1 MAAAALAAAA
11 LAGLMA
17 SGAGAQ
23 QATTAPM
30 SAIGWLSQSVETLGP
45 PATPTTPAEPPV
57 SGSASTPTVTSQ
69 TLGQATVDG
78 VGILPPSVTGL
89 PASLW
94 AASEATTLTAL
105 IGAERVETLPALQDL
120 IVTLML
126 AEAAPPAG
134 AGKGSPL
141 FLARVDK
148 LLELG
153 ALQPAQSLI
162 EAANP
167 DTPALFRRW
176 FDIALLTRTED
187 TACSLLQS
195 QPDILPT
202 YAARVFCIARGG
214 QWDVA
219 ALILNTGRALGDI
232 PSDEDELLSRFLDPA
247 LADGAPPLPPP
258 AHVTPLVFRLRE
270 AIGEP
275 LATADLPRAF
285 ANADLAD
292 TTGWK
297 GQIEAAERLTRNG
310 ALSENVLQALYTAR
324 TPAASGGV
332 WDRAR
337 AVQRLDAAVTAGDAG
352 AVAAALP
359 AAWEAMKS
367 VRCEVPFAKLY
378 ATPIRALPL
387 TGATAALAFRIALLS
402 PAYEAAAQAYQPT
415 TGEER
420 FLIGVARGSVTP
432 ADVPADVPTNGS
444 DTARARAVAVAFAG
458 AAPPPA
464 LAALVAQGK
473 LGEAILQAMATFNA
487 GLAGDPAQVTDALAL
502 LRQVGL
508 ENVARK
514 AALQYLLLDR
524 AR

>member
-1 MAAAALAAAA
+1 M
-11 LAGLMA
+11 AGLIA
-17 SGAGAQ
+17 SGVAAQ

-30 SAIGWLSQSVETLGP
+30 SAIGWLSQSVETP
-45 PATPTTPAEPPV
+45 SQPATPTEPPV
-57 SGSASTPTVTSQ
+57 SGSASTPPVTSQ
-69 TLGQATVDG
+69 PLGQATVDG

-89 PASLW
+89 PATLW
-94 AASEATTLTAL
+94 AASDAATLTDL

-126 AEAAPPAG
+126 AEADPPAG

-148 LLELG
+148 LLDLG
-153 ALQPAQSLI
+153 ALEPAQSLI
-162 EAANP
+162 EAAKP

-187 TACSLLQS
+187 TACKLLQS

-232 PSDEDELLSRFLDPA
+232 PPEEEELLTRFLDPA
-247 LADGAPPLPPP
+247 YADGAPPLPPP
-258 AHVTPLVFRLRE
+258 SHVTPLIFRLRE

-275 LATADLPRAF
+275 LATGDLPRAF

-297 GQIEAAERLTRNG
+297 GQIEAAERLARNG

-332 WDRAR
+332 WDRAQ
-337 AVQRLDAAVTAGDAG
+337 AVQTLDAAVTAGDAG

-359 AAWEAMKS
+359 AAWAAMQS

-378 ATPIRALPL
+378 AEQVRAMPL
-387 TGATAALAFRIALLS
+387 TGQAAALAFRIALLS
-402 PAYEAAAQAYQPT
+402 PSYEAAAQAYQPT
-415 TGEER
+415 TDEER
-420 FLIGVARGSVTP
+420 FLAALARGSVTP
-432 ADVPADVPTNGS
+432 TDVPAGWTEA
-444 DTARARAVAVAFAG
+444 ARARAVAAAFSG
-458 AAPPPA
+458 AAPSPA
-464 LAALVAQGK
+464 LAGLVTQGK
-473 LGEAILQAMATFNA
+473 LGEALLQAVATFNA
-487 GLAGDPAQVTDALAL
+487 GLAGDPVQVTDALAL

-524 AR
+524 AP